1 MYGLLALLWCRSR
14 CVAGVPFYWS
24 LFGSSFLDAPRGE
37 GYRYCERDKSQAQ
50 HDLGETAVLLL
61 KGKENVHFKGQL
73 GRHCGT
79 EVPSIN
85 RQMNLRELGGAP
97 GEETASLLRMGGMQL
112 AQGHLQGKVQGS

>member
-1 MYGLLALLWCRSR
+1 MVPQCADVRFSFVGVVCFPTRSCVPRTLHVRIVGVALVSKSMCSRGPVLLEPL
-14 CVAGVPFYWS
+14 
-24 LFGSSFLDAPRGE
+24 GSCFIDAPRGE

-79 EVPSIN
+79 EVPSI
-85 RQMNLRELGGAP
+85 
-97 GEETASLLRMGGMQL
+97 
-112 AQGHLQGKVQGS
+112 KVDR